1 MANDVVTALR
11 PVQPLAQGSRA
22 PGSNKPSNGNILPLH
37 SDAAPAPA
45 PPAHVD
51 LKLPDLSAV
60 VANLNQYLRSSQ
72 RDLEFSIDK
81 SSGRTII
88 NVVNSETGEIVRQI
102 PPAELL
108 AAARSIQASG
118 LVFRAKA

>member
-22 PGSNKPSNGNILPLH
+22 PGSNRPSNGNTLPLQT
-37 SDAAPAPA
+37 DAVPA
-45 PPAHVD
+45 PPAHAD

-60 VANLNQYLRSSQ
+60 VANLNQYLKSSQ
-72 RDLEFSIDK
+72 RDLQFSIDK

>member
-22 PGSNKPSNGNILPLH
+22 PGSNTASNGRALPVR
-37 SDAAPAPA
+37 SDDAPA
-45 PPAHVD
+45 PPVHTD

-60 VANLNQYLRSSQ
+60 IANLNHYLKSSQ
-72 RDLEFSIDK
+72 RDLQFSIDK

-108 AAARSIQASG
+108 AAARSVKVSG
-118 LVFRAKA
+118 LVFHATA

>member
-22 PGSNKPSNGNILPLH
+22 PGSNKPSNGNALPLQG
-37 SDAAPAPA
+37 DVAPA
-45 PPAHVD
+45 PPAHAD

-72 RDLEFSIDK
+72 RDLQFSIDK

-118 LVFRAKA
+118 LVFRGKA